1 MRPLRNPNIVSPKR
15 LLDLARIPQSPTF
28 HRGSGGAIKRA
39 ASLPGISDPW
49 AGSQFFWL
57 TLFVA
62 LILGLAG
69 CMKAVE
75 KKIAVPP
82 PERKGKVELKGPY
95 DSSIQKEQRDALR
108 TMESDDWRIPQIFLA
123 VAGRFGSEGD
133 EEKALHFFDRAAG
146 AFTGMKD
153 HSGEA
158 LAFSRKFFIL
168 RQMGRENEALDLLR
182 EGNEK
187 WKKTPLRAF
196 PAYLDGRHALL
207 RGDFGLARKILQRSL
222 EDNRDYAKD
231 LHRLWLRRDTE
242 LAAGMAAVLSD
253 HVPRLQARHG
263 VHGLQGSKMSPAGE
277 SRARLREAL
286 AINRELKQT
295 RIGPF
300 ISAVDFQRTEA
311 AACAF
316 IGLDEGMRGDKAI
329 SFLYLHYALELAR
342 AAGDREGEIWSL
354 LFLGELGLGADGH
367 AEGLRAAETLK
378 EKTDFYRAEP
388 YRIWARLLLAR
399 YDLEQGR
406 RNEAIGAL
414 QEADAILSIRG
425 SAVEGEMLGEVFRI
439 QRRAV
444 YELLV
449 ELLAKEGH
457 AEDAFRAAETAKAL
471 MVADLLSGRDI
482 GGTPVVQDL
491 LKREAELG
499 ETSRTLRR
507 RILHI
512 SGDAQ
517 TGALLEL
524 LKVAEAAQREL
535 FGRLEAEGE
544 KFFPLVALR
553 GIEPSDLQRLLD
565 EDTTLFAYFTT
576 DQHLYVWA
584 IHRSAV
590 HLERID
596 IPRTELRTFV
606 FSYLDAVRSKNRRR
620 IETLSRRA
628 YDLLLK
634 QIVPF
639 VSGERIGFIPDDCLG
654 YFPFAAMNYR
664 GKFLVEGFS
673 IFHLPLAGMLRQAME
688 GKAGSGLRILAFG
701 DPDLEDETLD
711 LHRAP
716 DELRAVKKRIG
727 QTTVLLNKQASE
739 AKVGELSADYDIL
752 HFAVRVRFHPDAPL
766 QSSLLLTPGAGQDG
780 ALSALEIFRLRFSG
794 RAVVLSGCDTQP
806 EKDPEGRSV
815 AALQRAFLSAGSPS
829 VVSTLWL
836 VDDRAAPRLMD
847 LFYRQVER
855 KKSLSDSLRAAQLQM
870 LREGAPPYVW
880 AAFILTGKY

>member
-1 MRPLRNPNIVSPKR
+1 MRPLRNLNIISRKR
-15 LLDLARIPQSPTF
+15 ALDRGRIPKSPTSR
-28 HRGSGGAIKRA
+28 RGSGGAIKRA
-39 ASLPGISDPW
+39 TSLPRISAPW

-62 LILGLAG
+62 LILGLFG
-69 CMKAVE
+69 CMTAVE
-75 KKIAVPP
+75 KKIAAAPP
-82 PERKGKVELKGPY
+82 QRKGTIELKGPY
-95 DSSIQKEQRDALR
+95 DSSIHREQRDTLR
-108 TMESDDWRIPQIFLA
+108 KMESDDWRIPQIFLG
-123 VAGRFGSEGD
+123 VAGRFETEGD

-146 AFTGMKD
+146 VFVGMKD

-158 LAFSRKFFIL
+158 LAFSRKFLVL
-168 RQMGRENEALDLLR
+168 RQIGREREALDLLR
-182 EGNEK
+182 EGREK
-187 WKKTPLRAF
+187 WTKTPLRAF
-196 PAYLDGRHALL
+196 PGYLDGRHALL

-222 EDNRDYAKD
+222 EDNRDDAKD
-231 LHRLWLRRDTE
+231 LHRLLLRRDTE

-253 HVPRLQARHG
+253 HVPTLQARYG
-263 VHGLQGSKMSPAGE
+263 VHGLPGSSMSPAGE

-300 ISAVDFQRTEA
+300 ISAGDYQRTEA

-316 IGLDEGMRGDKAI
+316 IGLDEGMRGDKPV

-367 AEGLRAAETLK
+367 AEGLRAAQTLK
-378 EKTDFYRAEP
+378 ERTDVYRAEP

-399 YDLEQGR
+399 YGLEQGR

-414 QEADAILSIRG
+414 READVILSIRG
-425 SAVEGEMLGEVFRI
+425 SAVEEEMLGEVFRI

-449 ELLAKEGH
+449 ELLAKEGR
-457 AEDAFRAAETAKAL
+457 AEDAFTAAEKAKAL

-482 GGTPVVQDL
+482 GGTAVGQDL
-491 LKREAELG
+491 LKKEAALG
-499 ETSRTLRR
+499 ETGRTLRR
-507 RILHI
+507 RILRI
-512 SGDAQ
+512 SGDVQ
-517 TGALLEL
+517 TGALLEQL
-524 LKVAEAAQREL
+524 RGVDAARREL
-535 FGRLEAEGE
+535 FGRLEAEGG
-544 KFFPLVALR
+544 KLFPLVAVR
-553 GIEPSDLQRLLD
+553 GIDPSAVQRLLD

-576 DQHLYVWA
+576 AQHLYAWA
-584 IHRSAV
+584 IHRNAV

-620 IETLSRRA
+620 IENLSRRA

-634 QIVPF
+634 QIIPF
-639 VSGERIGFIPDDCLG
+639 MSGERIGFIPDDCLG

-664 GKFLVEGFS
+664 GKFLTEGFS
-673 IFHLPLAGMLRQAME
+673 IFHLPSAGMLEQVME
-688 GKAGSGLRILAFG
+688 RKAASGLRILAFG

-711 LHRAP
+711 LHRAV
-716 DELRAVKKRIG
+716 DELKAVKKRIG
-727 QTTVLLNKQASE
+727 QATVLLNKQASE
-739 AKVGELSADYDIL
+739 ANVGELSAGYDIL
-752 HFAVRVRFHPDAPL
+752 HFAVRGRFHPDAPL

-794 RAVVLSGCDTQP
+794 RAVVLSGCDTLPQ
-806 EKDPEGRSV
+806 KDPEAKSFS
-815 AALQRAFLSAGSPS
+815 ALQRAFLHAGSPS

-847 LFYRQVER
+847 LFYRQMER
-855 KKSLSDSLRAAQLQM
+855 KKTISDALRAAQLQM
-870 LREGAPPYVW
+870 LREGVSPYVW
-880 AAFILTGKY
+880 AAFVLTGRH